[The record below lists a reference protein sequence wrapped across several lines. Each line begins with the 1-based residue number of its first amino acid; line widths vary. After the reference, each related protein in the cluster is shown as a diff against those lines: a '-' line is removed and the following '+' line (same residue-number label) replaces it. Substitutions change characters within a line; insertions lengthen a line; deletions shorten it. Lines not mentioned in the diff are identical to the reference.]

1 MKNTLTLYTKKKIT
15 WKNNFVKSA
24 FIFFKLNPNIQLQKL
39 TKHTSERKKKVER
52 LVLLGLDLTWH
63 ERRKQ
68 MKEMTSEIAQIG
80 DRGEKDEVDF
90 QVTPHTQSP
99 ATTLTLLSHFL
110 WLCNV
115 CWNTSCM

>member
-1 MKNTLTLYTKKKIT
+1 
-15 WKNNFVKSA
+15 
-24 FIFFKLNPNIQLQKL
+24 
-39 TKHTSERKKKVER
+39 
-52 LVLLGLDLTWH
+52 
-63 ERRKQ
+63 

-110 WLCNV
+110 
-115 CWNTSCM
+115 